1 MIEILS
7 PISKGFLQLI
17 SISSI
22 GLFITLAVLADEIK
36 GKISD
41 TKLESR
47 SKKLL
52 WGWLLALGIFVIV
65 QISYLLEQPLT
76 NSLDLTVIL
85 LS

>member
-22 GLFITLAVLADEIK
+22 GLFITFAVLADEIK

-41 TKLESR
+41 SKLVTR

-52 WGWLLALGIFVIV
+52 WSWLVALVIFVIV
-65 QISYLLEQPLT
+65 QISYLLEQPLIK
-76 NSLDLTVIL
+76 SLDFTVIR
-85 LS
+85 S